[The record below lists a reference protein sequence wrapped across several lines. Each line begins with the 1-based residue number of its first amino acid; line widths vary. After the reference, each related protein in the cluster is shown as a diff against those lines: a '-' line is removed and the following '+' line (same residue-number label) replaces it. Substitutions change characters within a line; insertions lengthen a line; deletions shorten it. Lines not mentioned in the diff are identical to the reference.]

1 MLTHRNREP
10 TLPKTSDNPYAVM
23 SFGDHL
29 EELRRRL
36 IFAIAG
42 ILPTFFLAIA
52 IGRPVLGMLM
62 VPIRASL
69 RAANQ
74 PAALLATGPFE
85 AFGTYFRVVLVI
97 TILISAPWVIYQL
110 WQFISPGLY
119 QAERRFAYLL
129 IPMSAILTII
139 GVLFLYFAV
148 LPVILTFLVTFGSNI
163 GKLDVA
169 TGPVPAEVQLSTV
182 AVLDYDPESPA
193 VGQEWI
199 NASLRQLR
207 FCIGLEN
214 DRPLIVGVE
223 LSSTAGILQ
232 QYRISEYVKV
242 LLNFALAFGV
252 AFQMP
257 LVVLLLGWAGIIERQ
272 TLARYRRHVCAICAV
287 LGAALTPADP
297 ISMLLMMI
305 PLYLLFE
312 LGMFLLAVLPAHRV
326 AGARKEGDVA
336 D

>member
-1 MLTHRNREP
+1 MLTHQLREQ
-10 TLPKTSDNPYAVM
+10 TLPPTSDNPFAVM

-36 IFAIAG
+36 VFAIAG
-42 ILPTFFLAIA
+42 ILPIFFFAIA
-52 IGRPVLGMLM
+52 VGRPVLGMLM

-85 AFGTYFRVVLVI
+85 AFGTYFRVVMVI
-97 TILISAPWVIYQL
+97 TILISAPWVVYQL
-110 WQFISPGLY
+110 WRFISPGLY
-119 QAERRFAYLL
+119 HAERRFAYLL
-129 IPMSAILTII
+129 IPMSALLTMV

-163 GKLDVA
+163 GKLDISSGV
-169 TGPVPAEVQLSTV
+169 VPPDVQLSSIV
-182 AVLDYDPESPA
+182 VLDYDPETPA

-199 NASLRQLR
+199 NTSLRQLR
-207 FCIGLEN
+207 FCIGLEEDN
-214 DRPLIVGVE
+214 PVIVGVE

-257 LVVLLLGWAGIIERQ
+257 LVVLLLGWAGIIDRQ
-272 TLARYRRHVCAICAV
+272 TLAKYRRHVCAVCAV
-287 LGAALTPADP
+287 LGALLTPADP
-297 ISMLLMMI
+297 ISMLLLMI

-312 LGMFLLAVLPAHRV
+312 LGMFLLVVLPAHRV
-326 AGARKEGDVA
+326 AGTRKEGDVA